1 MRDRPSTILVVDDEF
16 GDRDWMASVLAA
28 EGFNVLVAASYPE
41 ALRKAMICNEP
52 IRLLISDLA
61 LPGHDGIELAQSLA
75 KLAENPP
82 GVLFVSGKTGSKIL
96 PYHGLS
102 TKDAH
107 FLVKPFSPSALLNRV
122 RNILLADDA
131 TRFETKLPM
140 AS

>member
-1 MRDRPSTILVVDDEF
+1 MRDRPGTILIVDDEF

-28 EGFNVLVAASYPE
+28 EGFNVLVAASCPE
-41 ALRKAMICNEP
+41 ALRKAMISSEP

-61 LPGHDGIELAQSLA
+61 LPGHDGIELARSLA
-75 KLAENPP
+75 KLTKNPP
-82 GVLFVSGKTGSKIL
+82 GVLFVSGRTGSKIL

-107 FLVKPFSPSALLNRV
+107 FLVKPFSRSELLNRV
-122 RNILLADDA
+122 RHILFADDA
-131 TRFETKLPM
+131 TRFETKLLR